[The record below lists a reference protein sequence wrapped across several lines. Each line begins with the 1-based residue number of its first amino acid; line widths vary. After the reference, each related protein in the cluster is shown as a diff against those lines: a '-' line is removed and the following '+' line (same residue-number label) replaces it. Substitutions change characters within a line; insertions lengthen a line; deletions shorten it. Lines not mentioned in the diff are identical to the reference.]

1 MYISLS
7 KEVLKR
13 IQAGLNQDSI
23 VYSLIDKLDNK
34 QSDALFLPA
43 QGINLI
49 SGCSGSGKSALSILR
64 AVYLSRK
71 DATDN
76 AGKTLVLLRNAQ
88 FMSIV
93 QNSLTA
99 QALKS
104 IELNTFRLMVTDDVK
119 AYLAHK
125 FGLSLEE
132 IKKKTLQCTGKTR
145 SALISSAI
153 DEVKQA
159 YPSFAPLDIYS
170 ICVEE
175 IRIIT
180 VESILDSDEYLKHI
194 QLRSIKPHELLEVE
208 VDEPSFY
215 QFIFKIY
222 VAYERLIKESKYAY
236 DPHIMHYLWSELGP
250 QFKSSSK
257 FKHIIIDDANHV
269 PSCVIKAIAN
279 HLAEDGS
286 LTLFCDKLGFKSY
299 PIYLET
305 KEFLSRAQRVELCT
319 NYRSQVQVHQLA
331 HYQASNSLPTS
342 VDEEFNG
349 TKADA
354 IKPKVLRVDSESA
367 EDEQLEKLT
376 TLYKDSKSIALLVSK
391 STEVTRLSKMMP
403 YAQKLKDVSA
413 FDLRMP
419 KGVYIGTTLE
429 TKGITFDVVCMPFMS
444 EEKFD
449 TNFTPEDLFIAA
461 KTIYTGINC
470 AADEFYTLY
479 SGKISKYLSPLLDH
493 FEEG

>member
-1 MYISLS
+1 MPAALVTYLDADQGNTAQDARVSAVRSYEAESTLGDSQITNERALMYISLS

-43 QGINLI
+43 KGINLI

-76 AGKTLVLLRNAQ
+76 SGKTLVLVRNAQ
-88 FMSIV
+88 FMSMV

-104 IELNTFRLMVTDDVK
+104 IELNTFRLMVTEDVK

-194 QLRSIKPHELLEVE
+194 QLQSIKPHELLEAE

-222 VAYERLIKESKYAY
+222 VVYERLIKKESKYAY
-236 DPHIMHYLWSELGP
+236 
-250 QFKSSSK
+250 
-257 FKHIIIDDANHV
+257 
-269 PSCVIKAIAN
+269 
-279 HLAEDGS
+279 
-286 LTLFCDKLGFKSY
+286 
-299 PIYLET
+299 
-305 KEFLSRAQRVELCT
+305 
-319 NYRSQVQVHQLA
+319 
-331 HYQASNSLPTS
+331 
-342 VDEEFNG
+342 
-349 TKADA
+349 
-354 IKPKVLRVDSESA
+354 ESA
-367 EDEQLEKLT
+367 HH
-376 TLYKDSKSIALLVSK
+376 AL
-391 STEVTRLSKMMP
+391 
-403 YAQKLKDVSA
+403 
-413 FDLRMP
+413 
-419 KGVYIGTTLE
+419 
-429 TKGITFDVVCMPFMS
+429 FM
-444 EEKFD
+444 E
-449 TNFTPEDLFIAA
+449 
-461 KTIYTGINC
+461 
-470 AADEFYTLY
+470 
-479 SGKISKYLSPLLDH
+479 
-493 FEEG
+493 